1 MKRPAPPTTIDE
13 YIAGCS
19 PRAQSILHRVRQ
31 TVRDAAPEAEELI
44 SYRMPAF
51 RLGGML
57 VYFAAFKNHL
67 GLYPPVRGDA
77 RLEAALAPYAGE
89 KGNLRF
95 ALDQPIP
102 FALIKRIIKL
112 RVRQLEEAAAPVRR
126 KPAATRTADKP
137 VRGAVRQRRTGVAPK
152 D

>member
-1 MKRPAPPTTIDE
+1 MKRRPAPPVTIDE
-13 YIAGCS
+13 YIAGCT
-19 PRAQSILHRVRQ
+19 PKAQSILHRIRQ

-57 VYFAAFKNHL
+57 VYFAAFKNHV

-77 RLEAALAPYAGE
+77 RLEAAVAPYAGE

-95 ALDQPIP
+95 ALDRPIP
-102 FALIKRIIKL
+102 FALIKRIIRL
-112 RVRQLEEAAAPVRR
+112 RVRQLEQAAATAAR
-126 KPAATRTADKP
+126 KA
-137 VRGAVRQRRTGVAPK
+137 
-152 D
+152 

>member
-1 MKRPAPPTTIDE
+1 MKRRPAPPVTIDE
-13 YIAGCS
+13 YIAGCT
-19 PRAQSILHRVRQ
+19 PKAQSILHRIRQ

-57 VYFAAFKNHL
+57 VYFAAFKNHV

-77 RLEAALAPYAGE
+77 RLEAAVAPYAGE

-95 ALDQPIP
+95 ALDRPIP
-102 FALIKRIIKL
+102 FALIKRIIRL
-112 RVRQLEEAAAPVRR
+112 RVRQLEQ
-126 KPAATRTADKP
+126 AATTAARK
-137 VRGAVRQRRTGVAPK
+137 A
-152 D
+152 